1 MTKILALIGIF
12 TIVSHQAAG
21 AITATTTSST
31 MSTATETTTLATTPT
46 ATGLGLHDKFV
57 THSGKKFWVIIY

>member
-12 TIVSHQAAG
+12 AIVSHQAAG
-21 AITATTTSST
+21 AVTTTMTSSS

-46 ATGLGLHDKFV
+46 AMGLGLHDKFI